1 MPTPGR
7 PLPESE
13 LCWEDTRG
21 GIRLVHEA
29 EHVERI
35 IMRGHARDAQG
46 QALAE
51 ALRTSLQR
59 GRRHTF
65 WDLELLERYD
75 SGVRVHATQALLD
88 HRANVIC
95 VKVLAKS
102 KIVRMGVAV
111 ANLALGGMVENLDTR
126 LLFERALSQAV
137 LRG

>member
-1 MPTPGR
+1 
-7 PLPESE
+7 
-13 LCWEDTRG
+13 
-21 GIRLVHEA
+21 
-29 EHVERI
+29 
-35 IMRGHARDAQG
+35 MRGHARDAQG
-46 QALAE
+46 LALAE
-51 ALRTSLQR
+51 ALRQSLQR

-65 WDLELLERYD
+65 WDLEQLERYD

-88 HRANVIC
+88 NRAHVIC

-111 ANLALGGMVENLDTR
+111 ANLALGGMIENLDTR